1 MGFDAQ
7 AFATAFLEGQAKDIK
22 ERFAKAEKLR
32 EEELAKAERN
42 LPLYK
47 KRLQQKKNMLS
58 MANTLDKMG
67 VDKENIMYFA
77 KDGPESL
84 KAIYNIILNKQ
95 REYKGVTGNK
105 LSEEQ
110 LNNMAKMPQE
120 FKEAASEYK
129 SLADFLDQGYKLS
142 VENDKAEKPET
153 PEIMSGNFFMGLM
166 GYGAK
171 ERVKERLETEKFIGD
186 TTIADLN
193 RLAAQQDFLD
203 PTGGTFDPAVIDPS
217 AGPRIIDDI
226 TRRNILTKQDK
237 LYDRYTTGSDS
248 NAKLL
253 AFLDT
258 KNIKDA
264 DKIAT
269 LSSSIIMAM
278 ENPQNV
284 TDTADISG
292 ETISAYAREFK
303 DKMQYEA
310 FKDASLGYN
319 LGKAEI
325 QQINPAFVTLDDK
338 YGEKRSTGFKKPNAK
353 AIADLK
359 ADPSE
364 DNKNSFIKHFGL
376 DAYKQVMGE

>member
-1 MGFDAQ
+1 MGFNAQ
-7 AFATAFLEGQAKDIK
+7 AFATAFLEGQATDIK
-22 ERFAKAEKLR
+22 ARFAKAEKLR

-84 KAIYNIILNKQ
+84 KAIHNIILNKQ
-95 REYKGVTGNK
+95 REYKGVTGDK

-110 LNNMAKMPQE
+110 LNKMAKMPQE

-171 ERVKERLETEKFIGD
+171 ERVKERLETEKFVGD

-193 RLAAQQDFLD
+193 RLASQQDFLD

-269 LSSSIIMAM
+269 LSSSIMMAM

-310 FKDASLGYN
+310 FEDASLGYN

-359 ADPSE
+359 ANPSE

-376 DAYKQVMGE
+376 EAYKQVMGE

>member
-1 MGFDAQ
+1 MGFNAQ

-67 VDKENIMYFA
+67 VDKENIMFFA
-77 KDGPESL
+77 KDGPETL
-84 KAIYNIILNKQ
+84 KAIHNIILNKQ
-95 REYKGVTGNK
+95 REYYKVTGK
-105 LSEEQ
+105 DLSEEQ

-129 SLADFLDQGYKLS
+129 SLADFLDQGYNLS

-153 PEIMSGNFFMGLM
+153 PEIMSGNFLMGLM

-203 PTGGTFDPAVIDPS
+203 PTGSAFDPAVIDPS
-217 AGPRIIDDI
+217 AGPRIIDDV
-226 TRRNILTKQDK
+226 TRRAILSRQDI
-237 LYDRYTTGSDS
+237 LYERYTTGSDS
-248 NAKLL
+248 QAKIN
-253 AFLDT
+253 AFLDN
-258 KNIKDA
+258 KNLKG
-264 DKIAT
+264 
-269 LSSSIIMAM
+269 
-278 ENPQNV
+278 NV
-284 TDTADISG
+284 AISADILTAMT
-292 ETISAYAREFK
+292 EPENVVNQDNLAYAREFK

-338 YGEKRSTGFKKPNAK
+338 YGEKRNTGFKKPNAK

-359 ADPSE
+359 ANPSE

-376 DAYKQVMGE
+376 EAYKQVMGE